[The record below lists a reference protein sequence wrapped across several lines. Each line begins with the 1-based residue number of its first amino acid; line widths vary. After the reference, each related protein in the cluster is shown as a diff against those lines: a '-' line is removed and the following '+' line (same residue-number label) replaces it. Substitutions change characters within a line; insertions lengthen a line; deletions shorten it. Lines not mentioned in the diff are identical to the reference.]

1 MILLAGVS
9 SIADRANIIFHYEI
23 QGSGFR
29 SFRVN
34 KPARPGAKGTVFD
47 LMLWQ
52 REEVISF
59 SYNNKEIKYERSENE
74 Q

>member
-1 MILLAGVS
+1 MALLTGIS

-34 KPARPGAKGTVFD
+34 KPARPGVKGTVFN
-47 LMLWQ
+47 LILWQ
-52 REEVISF
+52 REEIISF
-59 SYNNKEIKYERSENE
+59 SYSNKEIKYEGSENE